1 MTMDAHWTDG
11 YVTDIDY
18 THGYYPQ
25 LNPARLQLA
34 MAAVG
39 LDSPVVRS
47 ACELGFGQG
56 LSINLHAAASAVAWH
71 ACRRPALPNSVTTR
85 NCRNTTSLLCMVS
98 GAGFRQPIE
107 R

>member
-39 LDSPVVRS
+39 LDRPVVRS

-56 LSINLHAAASAVAWH
+56 LSINLHAAASAVAGPGQPRGI
-71 ACRRPALPNSVTTR
+71 AGSGCR
-85 NCRNTTSLLCMVS
+85 
-98 GAGFRQPIE
+98 
-107 R
+107 